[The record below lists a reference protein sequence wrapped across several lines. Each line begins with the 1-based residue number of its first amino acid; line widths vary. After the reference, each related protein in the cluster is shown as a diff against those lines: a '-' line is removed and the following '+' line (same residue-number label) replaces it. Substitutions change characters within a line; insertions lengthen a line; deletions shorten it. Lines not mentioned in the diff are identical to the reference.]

1 MSNQP
6 RETIPAG
13 KVHEESGKATER
25 TRAKLLA
32 AAGEVFARAG
42 YYNATIREICALA
55 GANVA
60 AVNYHFRD
68 KLGLYT
74 EVLRKSVGVPQN
86 QAVLKMFE
94 QDTPPSEVLRHV
106 IRAMVQRMCGTD
118 RHELNLRFQLMAQEL
133 ARPMPV
139 RSCVIDEAVRPIYT
153 RMLALISSM
162 LGLPP
167 DDPKTRLCTH
177 SVVGQIAHYV
187 HARPV
192 VAQLWPQQKMTPEQL
207 DQIAEHIADFS
218 LSYLEKAAR
227 NRRNKPARNV
237 KRRK

>member
-25 TRAKLLA
+25 TRAKLLS

-42 YYNATIREICALA
+42 YHNATIREICSLA

-60 AVNYHFRD
+60 SVNYHFGD

-86 QAVLKMFE
+86 KAVLKMFE
-94 QDTPPSEVLRHV
+94 QDAPPSQILRQV
-106 IRAMVQRMCGTD
+106 IRAMVQRMCGRDTHD
-118 RHELNLRFQLMAQEL
+118 LNLRFQLMAHEL
-133 ARPMPV
+133 ARPTPV
-139 RSCVIDEAVRPIYT
+139 RSGVINEAVRPIYT

-167 DDPKTRLCTH
+167 DHPKTRLCTH

-192 VAQLWPQQKMTPEQL
+192 VAQLWPQQKMTPAQL
-207 DQIAEHIADFS
+207 DQIAEHIADVS
-218 LSYLEKAAR
+218 LAYLARAAR
-227 NRRNKPARNV
+227 VKQTKPTR
-237 KRRK
+237 